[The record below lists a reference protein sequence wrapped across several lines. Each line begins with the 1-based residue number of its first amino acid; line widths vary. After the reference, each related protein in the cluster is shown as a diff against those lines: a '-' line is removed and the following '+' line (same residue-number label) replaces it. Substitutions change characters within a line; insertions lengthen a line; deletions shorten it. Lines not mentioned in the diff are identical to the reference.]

1 MENLKILASV
11 TKVESEKF
19 PNLKALGSV
28 QIGGIVIDN
37 VRVVEREYEKDG
49 EKRTGTFVDFPQHK
63 GKDKDGQDKW
73 SLIASF
79 GNSQNEE
86 LGEKIKKAV
95 ISTVLEAYKS
105 KEKTSKFFKETDIE
119 YDNDKVNAYIRPV
132 DSEKIK
138 GEGSIY
144 YGNILTINPV
154 FLKEGVSKESGEKT
168 LFISLEQRK
177 DKENNYRDIV
187 YPVEKG
193 LRAKFNEVCIN
204 SYNKN
209 LEAKQEQGK
218 EEKEDF
224 SIEDSEFYK
233 ELDSMSDEIN
243 KPTEENEM

>member
-1 MENLKILASV
+1 MEKLKIMASV
-11 TKVESEKF
+11 TKFESEKF

-37 VRVVEREYEKDG
+37 VRVVEREYENDG

-73 SLIASF
+73 TPIASF

-86 LGEKIKKAV
+86 SGEKIKKAV
-95 ISTVLEAYKS
+95 ISIVLEAYKTQ
-105 KEKTSKFFKETDIE
+105 EKTARIEKETDIE
-119 YDNDKVNAYIRPV
+119 YDKDKVNAYIRPV

-138 GEGSIY
+138 GAGSIY

-154 FLKEGVSKESGEKT
+154 FLKEVVNKETQEKS
-168 LFISLEQRK
+168 LFMNLKQRK
-177 DKENNYRDIV
+177 DKENNYKDIV

-209 LEAKQEQGK
+209 LEIKQEQGK